1 MGVPHK
7 DSLQVIGVF
16 DSGYGGLTVLAA
28 LHERLPR
35 QRFLYLGDNAHAPYG
50 PKSGA
55 EILAL
60 TRNGVESLF
69 RAGARVVILACNTA
83 TATAIRP
90 LQQNWLPVHHPD
102 RRILGVIAPM
112 IEEIAQTPWHSAAGL
127 DEARRPAETV
137 AIFATQ
143 ATVESGFYPREIA
156 LRAPNIAV
164 TQQTCPELAGMIE
177 ADAAEPDLRAAVTRH
192 CDALLQSLGKAPDK
206 AVLGCTHFPLVEAL
220 FRSALPPETQILSQ
234 PARVA
239 AAMVAYLFRHPEMKD
254 FAREPVEPR
263 CLTTGN
269 AEAVSALA
277 TRFYGRHLRFQGVDS
292 TREST
297 ETLLDA

>member
-1 MGVPHK
+1 
-7 DSLQVIGVF
+7 VIGVF

-28 LHERLPR
+28 LHARLPR
-35 QRFLYLGDNAHAPYG
+35 QQFLYLGDNAHAPYG

-55 EILAL
+55 EIEAL
-60 TRNGVESLF
+60 TQAGVELLF

-83 TATAIRP
+83 TAAAIRP
-90 LQQNWLPVHHPD
+90 LQQGWLPAHYPE

-112 IEEIAQTPWHSAAGL
+112 IEEIAQTPWHSTAGP
-127 DEARRPAETV
+127 DEKRRPVETV
-137 AIFATQ
+137 AVFATQ

-164 TQQTCPELAGMIE
+164 TQQACPELAGMIE
-177 ADAAEPDLRAAVTRH
+177 AGASEAELRVTVARH
-192 CDALLQSLGKAPDK
+192 VGALLQGLGKAPDK

-220 FRSALPPETQILSQ
+220 FRKALPAETQILSQ

-239 AAMVAYLFRHPEMKD
+239 AALVAYLFRHPEMKD
-254 FAREPVEPR
+254 FAREPVAPL
-263 CLTTGN
+263 CLTTGD

-277 TRFYGRHLRFQGVDS
+277 SRFYGRHLRFQAVDS
-292 TREST
+292 GLPVAM

>member
-1 MGVPHK
+1 M
-7 DSLQVIGVF
+7 IGVF

-28 LHERLPR
+28 LHARLPR

-55 EILAL
+55 EILDL
-60 TRNGVESLF
+60 TRAGCDLLF

-83 TATAIRP
+83 TAAAIRP
-90 LQQNWLPVHHPD
+90 LQQSWLPAQYPEH
-102 RRILGVIAPM
+102 RILGVIAPM
-112 IEEIAQTPWHSAAGL
+112 IEEIAQTPWHTTAGP
-127 DEARRPAETV
+127 DEARRPVETV
-137 AIFATQ
+137 AVFATK

-164 TQQTCPELAGMIE
+164 TQQACPELAGMIE
-177 ADAAEPDLRAAVTRH
+177 AGASETALHAAITRH
-192 CDALLQSLGKAPDK
+192 VDALLQALGHAPDK

-254 FAREPVEPR
+254 FTRDPVEPV
-263 CLTTGN
+263 CFTTGN

-277 TRFYGRHLRFQGVDS
+277 SRFYGRHLRFERVDS
-292 TREST
+292 GALEST

>member
-1 MGVPHK
+1 M
-7 DSLQVIGVF
+7 IGVF

-28 LHERLPR
+28 LHARLPR

-50 PKSGA
+50 PKTAA

-60 TRNGVESLF
+60 TQAGVELLF
-69 RAGARVVILACNTA
+69 HAGARVVILACNTA
-83 TATAIRP
+83 TAAAIRP
-90 LQQNWLPVHHPD
+90 LQQNWLQAHYPD

-112 IEEIAQTPWHSAAGL
+112 IEEIAQTPWHSTAGP
-127 DEARRPAETV
+127 DEARRPVESV
-137 AIFATQ
+137 AVFATQ
-143 ATVESGFYPREIA
+143 ATVESDFFPREIA

-164 TQQTCPELAGMIE
+164 SQKACPELAGMIE
-177 ADAAEPDLRAAVTRH
+177 AGASEAALRDTVERH
-192 CDALLQSLGKAPDK
+192 VGTLLQRLGKAPGK

-220 FRSALPPETQILSQ
+220 FRKALPAETQILSQ

-254 FAREPVEPR
+254 FMRDPVEPV
-263 CLTTGN
+263 CLTTGD
-269 AEAVSALA
+269 AETVSALA
-277 TRFYGRHLRFQGVDS
+277 SRFYGRHLRFSAVDS
-292 TREST
+292 AALPAT

>member
-1 MGVPHK
+1 
-7 DSLQVIGVF
+7 VIGVF

-28 LHERLPR
+28 LHARLPR

-55 EILAL
+55 EIQAL
-60 TRNGVESLF
+60 TQAGVELLF
-69 RAGARVVILACNTA
+69 QAGARVVILACNTA
-83 TATAIRP
+83 TAAAIRP
-90 LQQNWLPVHHPD
+90 LQQNWLPGAYPG

-112 IEEIAQTPWHSAAGL
+112 IEEIAQTPWHSTAGP
-127 DEARRPAETV
+127 DEARRPVETV
-137 AIFATQ
+137 AVFATQ

-164 TQQTCPELAGMIE
+164 TQQACPELAGMIE
-177 ADAAEPDLRAAVTRH
+177 AGAAESDLRATVTRH
-192 CDALLQSLGKAPDK
+192 VDALLQGLGKAPDK

-220 FRSALPPETQILSQ
+220 FRSALPAETQILSQ

-254 FAREPVEPR
+254 FTRDPTEPL
-263 CLTTGN
+263 CLTTGD

-277 TRFYGRHLRFQGVDS
+277 TRFYGRHLRFKYVDS
-292 TREST
+292 AALEST

>member
-1 MGVPHK
+1 
-7 DSLQVIGVF
+7 VIGVF
-16 DSGYGGLTVLAA
+16 DSGYGGLTILAA
-28 LHERLPR
+28 LHARLPR

-50 PKSGA
+50 PKTGS

-60 TRNGVESLF
+60 TQAGVALLF

-83 TATAIRP
+83 TAAAIRP
-90 LQQNWLPVHHPD
+90 LQQNWLPVHHPE

-112 IEEIAQTPWHSAAGL
+112 IEEIAQTPWHSTAGP
-127 DEARRPAETV
+127 DEKQRPAETV
-137 AIFATQ
+137 AVFATQ
-143 ATVESGFYPREIA
+143 ATVESGFYPHEIA

-164 TQQTCPELAGMIE
+164 TQQACPELAGMIE
-177 ADAAEPDLRAAVTRH
+177 AGASEAVLRETVEDH
-192 CDALLQSLGKAPDK
+192 VGALLLRLGQAPDK

-220 FRSALPPETQILSQ
+220 FRNALPAETQILSQ

-254 FAREPVEPR
+254 FTRQPVEPV
-263 CLTTGN
+263 CLTTGD

-277 TRFYGRHLRFQGVDS
+277 SRFYGRHLRFSAVDS
-292 TREST
+292 GPRKAT

>member
-1 MGVPHK
+1 
-7 DSLQVIGVF
+7 VIGLF

-28 LHERLPR
+28 LHARLPQ

-50 PKSGA
+50 RKSGA
-55 EILAL
+55 EIEAL
-60 TRNGVESLF
+60 TQAGVDLLF

-83 TATAIRP
+83 TAAAIRP
-90 LQQNWLPVHHPD
+90 LQQGWLPAHYPE

-112 IEEIAQTPWHSAAGL
+112 IEEIAQTPWHSTAGP
-127 DEARRPAETV
+127 DEKRRPVETV
-137 AIFATQ
+137 AVFATQ
-143 ATVESGFYPREIA
+143 ATVASGFYPREIA

-164 TQQTCPELAGMIE
+164 TQQACPELAGMIE
-177 ADAAEPDLRAAVTRH
+177 AGAAEAELRVTVEGH
-192 CDALLQSLGKAPDK
+192 VGALLQGLGQAPDK

-220 FRSALPPETQILSQ
+220 FRKALPAETQILSQ

-239 AAMVAYLFRHPEMKD
+239 AALVAYLFRHPEMKD
-254 FAREPVEPR
+254 FAREPVAPL
-263 CLTTGN
+263 CLTTGD

-277 TRFYGRHLRFQGVDS
+277 SRFYGRHLQFRAVDS
-292 TREST
+292 ELPESM

>member
-1 MGVPHK
+1 
-7 DSLQVIGVF
+7 VIGVF

-28 LHERLPR
+28 LHARLPR
-35 QRFLYLGDNAHAPYG
+35 QRFLYLSDNAHAPYG
-50 PKSGA
+50 SKSGA
-55 EILAL
+55 EIQAL
-60 TRNGVESLF
+60 TKDGVALLF
-69 RAGARVVILACNTA
+69 QAGARVVILACNTA
-83 TATAIRP
+83 TAAAIRP
-90 LQQNWLPVHHPD
+90 LQQNWLPTAYPE

-112 IEEIAQTPWHSAAGL
+112 VEEIAQTPWHCTAGA
-127 DEARRPAETV
+127 DEARRPIQTV
-137 AIFATQ
+137 AVFATQ

-164 TQQTCPELAGMIE
+164 TQQACPDLAGMIE
-177 ADAAEPDLRAAVTRH
+177 TGAAEPDLRATVTRH
-192 CDALLQSLGKAPDK
+192 VGALLQGLGKAPDK

-254 FAREPVEPR
+254 FTRDPVDPL
-263 CLTTGN
+263 CLTTGD

-277 TRFYGRHLRFQGVDS
+277 SRFYGRHLGFESVDS
-292 TREST
+292 KTHEGT

>member
-1 MGVPHK
+1 
-7 DSLQVIGVF
+7 VIGVF

-28 LHERLPR
+28 LHARLPR

-55 EILAL
+55 QIQAL
-60 TRNGVESLF
+60 TKDGVALLF

-83 TATAIRP
+83 TAAAIRP
-90 LQQNWLPVHHPD
+90 LQQDWLPTAYPE

-112 IEEIAQTPWHSAAGL
+112 IEEIAQTPWHSTAGP
-127 DEARRPAETV
+127 DEARRPVETV
-137 AIFATQ
+137 AVFATQ
-143 ATVESGFYPREIA
+143 ATVESSFYPREIA
-156 LRAPNIAV
+156 LRAPNITV
-164 TQQTCPELAGMIE
+164 TQQACPELAGMIE
-177 ADAAEPDLRAAVTRH
+177 AGAAESDLRATVTRH
-192 CDALLQSLGKAPDK
+192 VDALLQGLGKAPDK

-254 FAREPVEPR
+254 FTRDPVDPL
-263 CLTTGN
+263 CLTTGD

-277 TRFYGRHLRFQGVDS
+277 SRFYGRHLRFQRVDS
-292 TREST
+292 KTHEGT